1 MTKWIRMALVGGG
14 LGAMAVIATILALTS
29 GQ

>member
-14 LGAMAVIATILALTS
+14 LGAIVIVATILAMAA